1 METVEVLALVGG
13 DVNEE
18 LLVRNEYLS
27 TENDILRSKIS
38 GRIRFTDAER
48 VRLAAIAN
56 RMGLN
61 ALRGA

>member
-1 METVEVLALVGG
+1 METVEVPALVCG

-38 GRIRFTDAER
+38 GRIRFTEASLAFCSAGKAETGS
-48 VRLAAIAN
+48 L
-56 RMGLN
+56 
-61 ALRGA
+61 